1 MITMNSD
8 IMHTNHRRLENAFH
22 SAAYA
27 RNRGALEVTIE
38 WNVGKGFGD
47 RHAMTAQYAFQK
59 TSDGIYAR
67 VRGCSSTE
75 AIMRIQNFCLKH
87 SLPFSPTASWARTD
101 GTPVI

>member
-8 IMHTNHRRLENAFH
+8 ILHTNHRRLELAFK

-38 WNVGKGFGD
+38 WKVGKGEP
-47 RHAMTAQYAFQK
+47 TAQYAFQK

-67 VRGCSSTE
+67 LRGCTTSE
-75 AIMRIQNFCLKH
+75 AIMRIHNFALRH
-87 SLPFSPTASWARTD
+87 SLPFSPTGSWARTD
-101 GTPVI
+101 GTPVTA